1 MSNFSLKQKLI
12 IAGVAIAVIVSI
24 VIAVKVLI
32 GN

>member
-12 IAGVAIAVIVSI
+12 IAGVVIAVIVSI